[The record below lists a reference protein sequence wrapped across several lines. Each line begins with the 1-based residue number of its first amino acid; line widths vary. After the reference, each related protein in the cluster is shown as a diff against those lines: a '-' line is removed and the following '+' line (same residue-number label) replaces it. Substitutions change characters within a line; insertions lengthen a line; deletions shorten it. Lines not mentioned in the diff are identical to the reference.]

1 MLERE
6 GGSKK
11 AATRP
16 EEAQPHWLASQ
27 GSGGEARWIS
37 SALARSW
44 EKERPVSVRGW
55 VSGNLGSTSG
65 IARTPGQGPGLFI

>member
-6 GGSKK
+6 GGSKN

-16 EEAQPHWLASQ
+16 EEVQPRWLAPQ

-44 EKERPVSVRGW
+44 EKEWPVSVQGW
-55 VSGNLGSTSG
+55 ESGNLGSTSG
-65 IARTPGQGPGLFI
+65 IARTPGQGPRLFI